1 MKKLCALW
9 LVALCGLI
17 LNQPLLADDLKA
29 MEGKWTIE
37 KAEANGE
44 AIDPEALRD
53 VVVTIT
59 GDRYELLVKDT
70 KDAGTIKLDEAQKPK
85 AMDGTDTEGDDIG
98 KVTKAIYELSGD
110 TLRVCYAMEGGER
123 PKEFATKPDSQLLLV
138 TYKRVK

>member
-9 LVALCGLI
+9 LVALCGLV
-17 LNQPLLADDLKA
+17 LNQQVWADDLKA

-44 AIDPEALRD
+44 AIDPEALKD

-70 KDAGTIKLDEAQKPK
+70 KDAGTIKLDEARKPK

-98 KVTKAIYELSGD
+98 KVTKAIYELSED

-138 TYKRVK
+138 TYKRAK

>member
-9 LVALCGLI
+9 LVALCGLVF
-17 LNQPLLADDLKA
+17 NQQVWADDLKA

-44 AIDPEALRD
+44 AIDPEALKD

-123 PKEFATKPDSQLLLV
+123 PKEFATKPDSRLLLV
-138 TYKRVK
+138 TYKRAK